1 MDSLK
6 DKIKDLILLQDCDN
20 KIKEINIRKK
30 EAPIK
35 LQNMKMAL
43 DEMEMML
50 KEKNDRLESIKKDRR
65 AMEQNV
71 QDMESKMEKSRIKLN
86 NIKSNKEYT
95 AVLKEIEDQESGKSL
110 NEDNLLQLMDE
121 IEVLDKKCIEGVNEL
136 EGIKNQFNRTKEEVE
151 KELKELDD
159 RLDVLEKKRTEF
171 CNAMDKDLLK
181 RYLLLKGRKG
191 GIAIGA
197 VIGGVCQSCHMGIPP
212 QQFNELVKCDS
223 LSACPNCNRMAY
235 WGEDLY
241 FLKVLEEI
249 RNPFN

>member
-1 MDSLK
+1 LK

-30 EAPIK
+30 EAPSK
-35 LQNMKMAL
+35 LQNMKRAL

-65 AMEQNV
+65 VMEQSV
-71 QDMESKMEKSRIKLN
+71 QDLESKMEKSRIKLS

-95 AVLKEIEDQESGKSL
+95 AVLKEIEDQERGKSL
-110 NEDNLLQLMDE
+110 NEDNLLQIMDE
-121 IEVLDKKCIEGVNEL
+121 IEVLDKNCIEGINEL
-136 EGIKNQFNRTKEEVE
+136 AGIKNQFNRTKEEVE

-159 RLDVLEKKRTEF
+159 RVDVLEKKRTEF
-171 CNAMDKDLLK
+171 CDAMDKDLLK

-191 GIAIGA
+191 GMAIGA

-212 QQFNELVKCDS
+212 QQFNELIKCDS
-223 LSACPNCNRMAY
+223 LPDCPNCNRMVY
-235 WGEDLY
+235 WGEDVY
-241 FLKVLEEI
+241 FLKVLEDI
-249 RNPFN
+249 